1 MAMERTNGLRTG
13 VAALIAGFV
22 VSQGAL
28 AEPSITAETV
38 HRAIDVRALNLSSP
52 AGAKEAYKLIAE
64 AAQNIC
70 SSTIS
75 GEKGVARVKDQRERV
90 QPCFDAAVRGALEQV
105 ANATGIDLKRVAELD
120 PAIRDRLV
128 AGR

>member
-1 MAMERTNGLRTG
+1 MAMERKNGLRTG

-22 VSQGAL
+22 VSQAAF
-28 AEPSITAETV
+28 AEPGIDAETV

-52 AGAKEAYKLIAE
+52 AGAQEAYKRIAE
-64 AAQNIC
+64 AAQSIC

-75 GEKGVARVKDQRERV
+75 SEKGVARVKDQRERA
-90 QPCFDAAVRGALEQV
+90 QPCFDAAVRSALDQV
-105 ANATGIDLKRVAELD
+105 TKATGIDLKKVAELD
-120 PAIRDRLV
+120 PANRDRLV

>member
-1 MAMERTNGLRTG
+1 MERKNGLRAG

-28 AEPSITAETV
+28 ADPAVNAETV

-52 AGAKEAYKLIAE
+52 AGAQEAYKRIAE
-64 AAQNIC
+64 AAQSIC
-70 SSTIS
+70 SSRS
-75 GEKGVARVKDQRERV
+75 GEKGVARVTDQRERV
-90 QPCFDAAVRGALEQV
+90 EPCFNAAVKGALDQI
-105 ANATGIDLKRVAELD
+105 AKTTGIDLKQVAQLD
-120 PAIRDRLV
+120 ASNRDRLV